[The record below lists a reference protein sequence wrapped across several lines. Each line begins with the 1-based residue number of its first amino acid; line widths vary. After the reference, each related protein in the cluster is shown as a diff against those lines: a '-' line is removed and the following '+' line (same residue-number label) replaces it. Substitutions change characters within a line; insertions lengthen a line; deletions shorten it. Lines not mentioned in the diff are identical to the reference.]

1 MDLKNLTMSDLK
13 EKLSGGALDKKTLI
27 KFGIGLGA
35 IILFLIIYYAILNP
49 MVNEKKAIHE
59 DKLLKQDEIEKAKLE
74 NVALQNALTGAIQQC
89 DDFLNKLNNETSD
102 EG

>member
-1 MDLKNLTMSDLK
+1 MIDVDMINARREELLEDLNK
-13 EKLSGGALDKKTLI
+13 
-27 KFGIGLGA
+27 
-35 IILFLIIYYAILNP
+35 
-49 MVNEKKAIHE
+49 VKAR
-59 DKLLKQDEIEKAKLE
+59 QDDIEKAKLE

>member
-1 MDLKNLTMSDLK
+1 MSINAESILERKEALIGDLESTK
-13 EKLSGGALDKKTLI
+13 I
-27 KFGIGLGA
+27 K
-35 IILFLIIYYAILNP
+35 
-49 MVNEKKAIHE
+49 
-59 DKLLKQDEIEKAKLE
+59 QQEIEKAKLE

>member
-1 MDLKNLTMSDLK
+1 MGLDKEVILERK
-13 EKLSGGALDKKTLI
+13 EKLIEDLETTRDK
-27 KFGIGLGA
+27 
-35 IILFLIIYYAILNP
+35 
-49 MVNEKKAIHE
+49 
-59 DKLLKQDEIEKAKLE
+59 QQEIEKMKLE